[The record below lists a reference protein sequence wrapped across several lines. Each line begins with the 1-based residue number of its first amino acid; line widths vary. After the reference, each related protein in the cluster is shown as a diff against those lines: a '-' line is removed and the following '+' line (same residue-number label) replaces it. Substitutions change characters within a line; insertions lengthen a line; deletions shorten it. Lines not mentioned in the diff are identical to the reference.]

1 MQIHIKQNGLI
12 WMNTHA
18 KHCGSAG
25 YPACYAFGCKPDHVQ
40 SNYSQGL

>member
-12 WMNTHA
+12 LMNTPA
-18 KHCGSAG
+18 KYCDSAG
-25 YPACYAFGCKPDHVQ
+25 YPACYAFGLKSDQVQ